1 MSYSDVPRVYPQRK
15 EARQW
20 SPTLYRRVETNR
32 DKKMPRQI
40 TALELFS
47 GIGGEAIALKEAGVK
62 TIGYCEINEGSAAI
76 LRNNMEQG
84 RLDKAPIYP
93 DVSKLTKKDLSKN
106 ASGRP
111 TRVDMIAGGSRA

>member
-20 SPTLYRRVETNR
+20 SQTLYRRVETNR

-40 TALELFS
+40 TASELFS

-76 LRNNMEQG
+76 LRNNMKRG
-84 RLDKAPIYP
+84 RLYKVPIYP
-93 DVSKLTKKDLSKN
+93 DVSTLTKKDLSK
-106 ASGRP
+106 
-111 TRVDMIAGGSRA
+111 TRAGGRREST

>member
-1 MSYSDVPRVYPQRK
+1 MPHVGLHAFREKVILQPAMAETEICPMSYSDVPRVYPQRK

-47 GIGGEAIALKEAGVK
+47 GVGGEAIALKEAGVK
-62 TIGYCEINEGSAAI
+62 TIGYCEIK
-76 LRNNMEQG
+76 QG
-84 RLDKAPIYP
+84 ERCHFAQQHEARQ
-93 DVSKLTKKDLSKN
+93 TGQGADL
-106 ASGRP
+106 P
-111 TRVDMIAGGSRA
+111 